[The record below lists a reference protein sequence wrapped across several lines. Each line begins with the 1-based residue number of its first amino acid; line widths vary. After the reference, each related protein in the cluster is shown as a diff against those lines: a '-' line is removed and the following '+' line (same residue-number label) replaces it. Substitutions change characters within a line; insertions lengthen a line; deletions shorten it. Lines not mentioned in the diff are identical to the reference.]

1 MYQFWQIQHVKSQQE
16 HLVTVWQGNAIIRLA
31 SDKRYSKSGSA
42 NENQETVEEWGAEIA
57 KFNFQDPGSDS
68 IEPS

>member
-1 MYQFWQIQHVKSQQE
+1 M
-16 HLVTVWQGNAIIRLA
+16 IRLA
-31 SDKRYSKSGSA
+31 SGKRYSKHGSA
-42 NENQETVEEWGAEIA
+42 MVLIIVRLYHLKQKMKIRKPSKNEAPTEIA

>member
-1 MYQFWQIQHVKSQQE
+1 M
-16 HLVTVWQGNAIIRLA
+16 IRLA
-31 SDKRYSKSGSA
+31 SDKKYSKHGSA